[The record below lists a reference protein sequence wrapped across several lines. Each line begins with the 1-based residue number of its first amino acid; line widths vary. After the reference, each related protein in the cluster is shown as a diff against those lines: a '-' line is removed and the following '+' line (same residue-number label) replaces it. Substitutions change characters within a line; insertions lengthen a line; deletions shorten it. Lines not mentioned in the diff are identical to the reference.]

1 MYLIS
6 HTDCAQESNETRRKK
21 FHQLVDFKQLA
32 STKQIHLHTS
42 WFTTRKAMLNLI
54 PLDDSHHLSYV
65 LINTSKKIKPLTS
78 IKLYQQSFSI
88 RLSQQTKICH
98 DLGGVWVSFIFS
110 KVLTA
115 LSWVLGLINDLLSN
129 CHLLGLICPSIFI
142 CSLLNFLFAYHLPPR
157 QPKA

>member
-65 LINTSKKIKPLTS
+65 LIKTSKKNQTVNKYKALSTIFFHQAFSANKNLS
-78 IKLYQQSFSI
+78 WFRWGMSVLYLLQSFDCI
-88 RLSQQTKICH
+88 VLS
-98 DLGGVWVSFIFS
+98 
-110 KVLTA
+110 
-115 LSWVLGLINDLLSN
+115 SWSDQWS
-129 CHLLGLICPSIFI
+129 PEQ
-142 CSLLNFLFAYHLPPR
+142 LPPFR
-157 QPKA
+157 FNLP